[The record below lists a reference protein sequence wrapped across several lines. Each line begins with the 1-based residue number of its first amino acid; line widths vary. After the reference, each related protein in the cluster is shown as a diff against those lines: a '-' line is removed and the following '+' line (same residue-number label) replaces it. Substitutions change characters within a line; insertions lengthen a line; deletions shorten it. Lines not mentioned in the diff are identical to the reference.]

1 MKLHLLH
8 PPQQQ
13 KPTYNKRSFVF
24 SLLKTRLSI
33 RFSHHNRDDENYRS
47 LFFTW
52 LSLFLVLSTVIEI
65 QMLQFVLLNI
75 KWVPWVRETTRKK
88 GSNTNIPA
96 VTLYSCKLCG
106 EMVLA
111 TSKVIF

>member
-13 KPTYNKRSFVF
+13 EKPTHNKRSFVF

-33 RFSHHNRDDENYRS
+33 RFSHHNRDDENYIFIS
-47 LFFTW
+47 TW
-52 LSLFLVLSTVIEI
+52 LSLLVLATVIEI

-75 KWVPWVRETTRKK
+75 KWVSWVRETTRKK